1 MSNDHVNGFHDPSEH
16 PDAPSGHGHT
26 TNPGC
31 GESTDSTNRVDTT
44 GTTAQSSLDRLHVDP
59 DTQTFPMVSVKWK
72 DAESQ
77 GGPSWEDA
85 QEMLE
90 FAQRPLVL
98 VHTVGQLLHID
109 DEKIAITDTI
119 SGDQMGGVSK
129 IPRMWIMEIV
139 ELAPRDEAQDSPL
152 SFTDENGN
160 ERNRS
165 VG

>member
-1 MSNDHVNGFHDPSEH
+1 
-16 PDAPSGHGHT
+16 
-26 TNPGC
+26 
-31 GESTDSTNRVDTT
+31 
-44 GTTAQSSLDRLHVDP
+44 
-59 DTQTFPMVSVKWK
+59 MVSVKWK

-90 FAQRPLVL
+90 FAQKPLVL

-109 DEKIAITDTI
+109 EEKIAITDTI

-129 IPRMWIMEIV
+129 IPRMWIMELV
-139 ELAPRDEAQDSPL
+139 ELTPREDSGSSSL
-152 SFTDENGN
+152 SFNN
-160 ERNRS
+160 EPKTPPNRS